1 MLTIK
6 DQQETIKAQQQTI
19 QALQSRQ
26 ERYEGDNILFTDFA
40 EQWLAFKK
48 QDVGQGTYAK
58 YHINYKHNI
67 KPFLQGKTLTQ
78 IDVGTIQG
86 LLNSLCSN
94 KNLKPATMKII
105 RTTLNQIMKRADGM
119 NLLKRNP
126 IPFVSIPRGES
137 DHKRALTK
145 QERQRLITATKDERL
160 WIIPYLLLG
169 TGMRRE
175 ELLALTWDDVDLER
189 RQIHVHEIYT
199 QDCYSKNYVG
209 KTKTQKSNRYIAIDD
224 ELVCHL
230 KTYQQQQ
237 FDRYGKRKFIIGQ
250 RAKDVRTTPTVLR
263 DVIQRWRDKSG
274 IADLTSHMFRH
285 TYATVAH
292 DAGIDNIT
300 IIRQLG
306 HTTTKLLE
314 TTYLHQTTDKDQ
326 QHCANVISREIYG

>member
-1 MLTIK
+1 M
-6 DQQETIKAQQQTI
+6 
-19 QALQSRQ
+19 
-26 ERYEGDNILFTDFA
+26 
-40 EQWLAFKK
+40 
-48 QDVGQGTYAK
+48 
-58 YHINYKHNI
+58 
-67 KPFLQGKTLTQ
+67 LTQ
-78 IDVGTIQG
+78 IDVNIVQG

-145 QERQRLITATKDERL
+145 QERQQLITATKDERL

-175 ELLALTWDDVDLER
+175 ELLALTWDDVDFER

-209 KTKTQKSNRYIAIDD
+209 KPKTKKSNRYIAIDD
-224 ELVCHL
+224 ELVCCL

-237 FDRYGKRKFIIGQ
+237 FDKYGK
-250 RAKDVRTTPTVLR
+250 
-263 DVIQRWRDKSG
+263 
-274 IADLTSHMFRH
+274 
-285 TYATVAH
+285 
-292 DAGIDNIT
+292 
-300 IIRQLG
+300 
-306 HTTTKLLE
+306 
-314 TTYLHQTTDKDQ
+314 
-326 QHCANVISREIYG
+326 